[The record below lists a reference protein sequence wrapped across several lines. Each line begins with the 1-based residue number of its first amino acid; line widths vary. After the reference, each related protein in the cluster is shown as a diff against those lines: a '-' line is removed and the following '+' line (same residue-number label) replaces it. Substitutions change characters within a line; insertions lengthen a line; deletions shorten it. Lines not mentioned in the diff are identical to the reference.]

1 MDKLPIKITILDA
14 NNEDGIA
21 KQLGIGNRTRY
32 RDNKKHLVF
41 FKRIDPQKINQYQI
55 EGVKVS

>member
-1 MDKLPIKITILDA
+1 MYKLPITITILDA
-14 NNEDGIA
+14 DNEDKIA

-32 RDNKKHLVF
+32 RDNEKHLVF

-55 EGVKVS
+55 EGVKIS